1 MRRVVDCAGAPGAKG
16 NVVIGRAGRAFL
28 DGSGISAKVF
38 NNSRVRARLEKA
50 MEGLSPPA
58 TCWCHKVRMC
68 NWFCIHSD
76 PGC

>member
-38 NNSRVRARLEKA
+38 NISRVRARLEKA
-50 MEGLSPPA
+50 MGPGARLRAECDVQL
-58 TCWCHKVRMC
+58 CCVHC
-68 NWFCIHSD
+68 D